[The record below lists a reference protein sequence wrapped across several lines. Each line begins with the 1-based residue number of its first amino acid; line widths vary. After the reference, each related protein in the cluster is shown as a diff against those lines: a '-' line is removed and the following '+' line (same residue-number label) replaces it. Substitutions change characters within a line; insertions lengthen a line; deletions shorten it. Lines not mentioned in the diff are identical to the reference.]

1 MSLRDELKQARP
13 FDSLAEEVSLGI
25 LRTAEVLSR
34 GVAETLRP
42 HGLTA
47 TQYNVLR
54 ILRGAP
60 AEGMA
65 CMEVGSRMLT
75 HEPDVTR
82 LLDRLER
89 QGLLTRV
96 RATDDRRVV
105 LTRIT
110 EAGREIVDRLD
121 GPIDELHR
129 RQLAALDEGEL
140 RTLATLLTAARGSAN
155 SVVRPGAA
163 PGLGAPGVDAP
174 DHDITTSRV
183 RHPVSAV

>member
-1 MSLRDELKQARP
+1 MSLRVELKQGRP
-13 FDSLAEEVSLGI
+13 FDSLAEEVSLNI
-25 LRTAEVLSR
+25 LRTAEVVAR
-34 GVAETLRP
+34 GIAEALRP

-60 AEGMA
+60 PEGMA

-82 LLDRLER
+82 MLDRMER
-89 QGLLTRV
+89 QGLLSRE

-110 EAGREIVDRLD
+110 EAGRELVGRLD
-121 GPIDELHR
+121 GPIDQLHR
-129 RQLAALDEGEL
+129 RQLAALGEEEL
-140 RTLATLLTAARGSAN
+140 QGLKALLTAVRASA
-155 SVVRPGAA
+155 SAAASSAAA
-163 PGLGAPGVDAP
+163 PAVAHARSHPGPASPAATPASVP
-174 DHDITTSRV
+174 S
-183 RHPVSAV
+183 